1 MITER
6 RASELALLCCEAA
19 LRHRAPNGG
28 SPPADL
34 AEWIAGHAQVAPEL
48 AALPEV
54 ARLLRSW
61 PGRYAE
67 AHVAAAAAAGPGSD
81 RVDTGALPVVLTT
94 REAAGRLRVT
104 DRGIRWMCSR
114 GRLPG
119 SHHDRITGAWVIP
132 AATVA
137 AYAGARPARAS

>member
-94 REAAGRLRVT
+94 REAAGC
-104 DRGIRWMCSR
+104 GSR
-114 GRLPG
+114 TVESAGC
-119 SHHDRITGAWVIP
+119 AV
-132 AATVA
+132 VA
-137 AYAGARPARAS
+137 ASLAPITTGSPAPG